1 MSAASGSSSQGIIQG
16 FRSFIAR
23 GSMVDMAVG
32 VVMGSAVTTV
42 VNAIVKNFITPL
54 IGMIFGKQD
63 LSTLLT
69 FTANGATISFGAILA
84 ALVNFLCVAAA
95 VYFFIIVPINRLH
108 DLRHRGE
115 APGQAPTPS
124 PEEQSVA
131 LLKEIRDQLNTR

>member
-1 MSAASGSSSQGIIQG
+1 MSAASSPSGQGIIQG

-32 VVMGSAVTTV
+32 VVMGSAVTAV
-42 VNAIVKNFITPL
+42 VNAIVKSFITPL

-63 LSTLLT
+63 LSSLLT
-69 FTANGATISFGAILA
+69 ITANGATISFGAILA

-95 VYFFIIVPINRLH
+95 VYFFIIVPINKLH

-115 APGQAPTPS
+115 TPEQAPAPTP
-124 PEEQSVA
+124 EEQNVA
-131 LLKEIRDQLNTR
+131 LLREIRDQLSAR